1 MVEFDD
7 GLAQTIRGAVHAR
20 REDAV
25 SLLRELVRVPSVT
38 GAVGAVVGRAFSE
51 RGLDVDTWEA
61 TREETEPY
69 RDHVGEQIS
78 YENRPNVAGTRRG
91 TGDGRSILLNAHTD
105 TVDPGDPTAWRWDPL
120 SGNLEGD
127 LLYGRGS
134 CDMKGG
140 LVTHLV
146 ALDVLS
152 DLGIGLRGD
161 VTVAATVGEENGG
174 LGALQAARPTPPSAT
189 RASRRWRSS
198 SPSSR
203 TCASWKRSATVSSA
217 TRSTTE

>member
-1 MVEFDD
+1 MVELDD
-7 GLAQTIRGAVHAR
+7 GLAEAIRGAVQAG
-20 REDAV
+20 RE
-25 SLLRELVRVPSVT
+25 

-69 RDHVGEQIS
+69 REHVGEQSS

-91 TGDGRSILLNAHTD
+91 AGNGRSILLNAD
-105 TVDPGDPTAWRWDPL
+105 TVDPGDPTAWKEDPL
-120 SGNLEGD
+120 SGNLQGD

-146 ALDVLS
+146 ALDALS
-152 DLGIGLRGD
+152 DLGLGLRGD

-174 LGALQAARPTPPSAT
+174 LGTLSTVLRGY
-189 RASRRWRSS
+189 RAD
-198 SPSSR
+198 
-203 TCASWKRSATVSSA
+203 A
-217 TRSTTE
+217 